1 MMQGMLLVNKPAGM
15 TSHDVAQVVRRKLG
29 VRRVGHT
36 GTLDPMAEG
45 LLILLV
51 GEATKHQAAF
61 QHHEKAYEATVWL
74 GTRTDTGDATG
85 RAVETTPVLPLDPD
99 GVAGVLASMRGA
111 VSQTPPSYSAVKV
124 RGRPAYWW
132 ARRNAPVALR
142 ARTVQIAELTLV
154 RLTPPTL
161 TFRVRCSAGTYVR
174 TLAEQIAQRLGTVGH
189 LTALTRVRIGE
200 WTVEDAKPLAWIQQ
214 ADPASISHALLPVP
228 ASPTLPHA

>member
-1 MMQGMLLVNKPAGM
+1 MMQGMLLVNKPAGV

-51 GEATKHQAAF
+51 GEATKHQAVF
-61 QHHEKAYEATVWL
+61 QHHEKAYEATVRL

-85 RAVETTPVLPLDPD
+85 RAIEAAPAPPLDPD
-99 GVAGVLASMRGA
+99 GVAHVLASMRGA

-132 ARRNAPVALR
+132 ARRNAPVALP
-142 ARTVQIAELTLV
+142 ARTVQIAELTLL

-200 WTVEDAKPLAWIQQ
+200 WAVEDAKPLAWIQQ
-214 ADPASISHALLPVP
+214 ATPQSIARALASVP
-228 ASPTLPHA
+228 AAAAIRHA